1 MTVRKPVVL
10 KMTEIDMNLFMSP
23 TSGFKDFG
31 RSSLPAAIACR

>member
-1 MTVRKPVVL
+1 MTARKHVVL

-31 RSSLPAAIACR
+31 KSFLSAANACR